1 MQQHLYAIKIIV
13 LVILFL
19 PPANLFSDSKLEKEN
34 KDLYRTFVS
43 LMTYGPD
50 NEFYEHA
57 ERYEQFLKKN
67 NMMEEYFKIKTNEG
81 FFDLNKKNILRG
93 LKTVEQ
99 LKTELHEA
107 EATEFYYLATGLE
120 GDLNKAI
127 RNPKADSIYRQALKE
142 VGDRDPKFSMLVH
155 MNLAQV
161 NYMTNREES
170 FRWANLAQSEAEKL
184 NNYEYRSLSIG
195 LKCYLYFMMGKREEF
210 ELEAQHY
217 QELKESFDSLEAA
230 NAAMGKQRFSHN
242 YDLVIEVAKL
252 AFDGKFAE
260 AIEMANDKHL
270 NVDRQMVIYCAL
282 GMEGQY
288 EKEKST
294 KRLKWG
300 FGLMTFLY
308 FFVYFMGRRR
318 LWLKIQERQAKLK
331 VAQEQAEAANKMK
344 AAFIRSM
351 SHEIRTPLNA
361 INGFS
366 QILCSSEFDLQ
377 DEEKKDLRERITS
390 NVEAITI
397 IINELL
403 ELAAGE
409 SVTLDLNDLNPIR
422 INEVCRNVVAMSEE
436 HNDKDLHLEFKST
449 LDDSFAIKS
458 NEETVSQ
465 ILQKI
470 IDNALKFTEEGS
482 VCVEVGRKGKTLEIS
497 VTDTGIGIPADKQET
512 IFDNFVKLN
521 DFKGGVGLGLS
532 ISRRLAKTLGGNIIL
547 DNTYTTGSRFI
558 IQLPIIMAQKKAK

>member
-1 MQQHLYAIKIIV
+1 M
-13 LVILFL
+13 
-19 PPANLFSDSKLEKEN
+19 
-34 KDLYRTFVS
+34 
-43 LMTYGPD
+43 
-50 NEFYEHA
+50 
-57 ERYEQFLKKN
+57 
-67 NMMEEYFKIKTNEG
+67 
-81 FFDLNKKNILRG
+81 
-93 LKTVEQ
+93 
-99 LKTELHEA
+99 
-107 EATEFYYLATGLE
+107 
-120 GDLNKAI
+120 
-127 RNPKADSIYRQALKE
+127 
-142 VGDRDPKFSMLVH
+142 
-155 MNLAQV
+155 
-161 NYMTNREES
+161 
-170 FRWANLAQSEAEKL
+170 
-184 NNYEYRSLSIG
+184 
-195 LKCYLYFMMGKREEF
+195 
-210 ELEAQHY
+210 
-217 QELKESFDSLEAA
+217 
-230 NAAMGKQRFSHN
+230 
-242 YDLVIEVAKL
+242 
-252 AFDGKFAE
+252 
-260 AIEMANDKHL
+260 
-270 NVDRQMVIYCAL
+270 
-282 GMEGQY
+282 
-288 EKEKST
+288 
-294 KRLKWG
+294 
-300 FGLMTFLY
+300 
-308 FFVYFMGRRR
+308 
-318 LWLKIQERQAKLK
+318 
-331 VAQEQAEAANKMK
+331 AQEQAEAANKMK

-547 DNTYTTGSRFI
+547 DSTYTTGSRFI

>member
-67 NMMEEYFKIKTNEG
+67 NMMEEYFKIKANEG

-351 SHEIRTPLNA
+351 SHEIRTP
-361 INGFS
+361 
-366 QILCSSEFDLQ
+366 
-377 DEEKKDLRERITS
+377 
-390 NVEAITI
+390 
-397 IINELL
+397 NELL

-547 DNTYTTGSRFI
+547 DSTYTTGSRFI